1 MAKKKK
7 AKKVEGI
14 VRPALMRDADQIHDL
29 ISYYGERRKMLFRTL
44 EDLFERIRE
53 FRVFADNK
61 DKILGCCG
69 LAILWRDLGEIRS
82 LAVDPKHIGCGLGK
96 KMVLDAIEE
105 ARRLGLKRVFALT
118 YEAPFFEKL
127 GFTIVEKERLPH
139 KVWTDCIR
147 CEMQDN
153 CGEIPLIMDLT

>member
-1 MAKKKK
+1 MAKSKKKK
-7 AKKVEGI
+7 KVKGL
-14 VRPALMRDADQIHDL
+14 VRPALMQDVDQIHDL
-29 ISYYGERRKMLFRTL
+29 IGYYGERRKMLFRSL
-44 EDLFERIRE
+44 EDLYERIRE
-53 FRVFADNK
+53 FRVFVNAK
-61 DKILGCCG
+61 DKVIGCCA

-82 LAVDPKHIGCGLGK
+82 LAVDPKHVGCGIGRE
-96 KMVLDAIEE
+96 MVLEAIEE
-105 ARRLGLKRVFALT
+105 ARRLGLKQVFALT

-153 CGEIPLIMDLT
+153 CCEIPLLLDLT

>member
-1 MAKKKK
+1 MAKHKKK
-7 AKKVEGI
+7 KKVEGI
-14 VRPALMRDADQIHDL
+14 VRPALMQDVDQIHDL
-29 ISYYGERRKMLFRTL
+29 IGYYGERRKMLFRSL

-53 FRVFADNK
+53 FRVFVDDK

-69 LAILWRDLGEIRS
+69 LAILWRDLGEVRS
-82 LAVDPKHIGCGLGK
+82 LAVDPKFVGRGIGK
-96 KMVLDAIEE
+96 KLVLDAIEE
-105 ARRLGLKRVFALT
+105 ARKLGLRQVFALT
-118 YEAPFFEKL
+118 YEAPFFENL

-153 CGEIPLIMDLT
+153 CREIPLTLDL